1 MYEYV
6 VTYYTIYILI
16 YCLGDQQNTI
26 TKVNLLNKVLGI
38 VAGVLLIDHEV
49 RRKEFQQVP
58 YHRIFIML
66 YLELNA
72 PDQILETINYQVCLG
87 FIP

>member
-1 MYEYV
+1 MAEFLALFCDV
-6 VTYYTIYILI
+6 STSGNQCHIDSKFCPIP
-16 YCLGDQQNTI
+16 GDQQNTI

-58 YHRIFIML
+58 YHR
-66 YLELNA
+66 
-72 PDQILETINYQVCLG
+72 
-87 FIP
+87 